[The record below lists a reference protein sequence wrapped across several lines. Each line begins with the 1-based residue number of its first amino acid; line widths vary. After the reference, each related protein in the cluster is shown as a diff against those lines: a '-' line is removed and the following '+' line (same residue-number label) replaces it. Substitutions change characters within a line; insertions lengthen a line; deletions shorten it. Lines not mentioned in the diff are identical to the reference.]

1 MSDEMPDRNTGEHL
15 ASLET
20 RVGALENGVSQIITT
35 LNALASKMEDRSR
48 PQWQAIG
55 VGVAL
60 LGLLGGFAY
69 WPIRESLNDIKVSLH
84 DKTIELQ
91 GKIEYLDRTT
101 VDKETSTVW
110 VKLRDG
116 QIADIQRRLD
126 RLEASDHAAPR

>member
-1 MSDEMPDRNTGEHL
+1 MSDRNTGEHL

-35 LNALASKMEDRSR
+35 LNALAGKMEDRSR

-69 WPIRESLNDIKVSLH
+69 WPIREALSDIKIQMH
-84 DKTIELQ
+84 DKQIELSN
-91 GKIEYLDRTT
+91 KIEYLDRNT
-101 VDKETSTVW
+101 VDKESSAVW

-116 QIADIQRRLD
+116 QIDEIKRRVD
-126 RLEASDHAAPR
+126 RLEAEGLAATKKPL